1 MSVGNLWFFLT
12 KLWTGALYRFIFM
25 MKWYTAHWDRKS
37 IWGNWQISV
46 NLMQKTGITQVLPKQ
61 FFWFTQQEVKV
72 SVKKIFHINLL
83 QKSACACVCVWGW
96 GWGWSRGLK
105 HMFGRIFLIRPLS
118 FEVNATRHALTF
130 LYTKFSVTQNCSYF
144 CHFTC
149 LFHGRQTFSYFNC
162 FNVNSGSI
170 IKRFRWIYLIKYCVF
185 ST

>member
-1 MSVGNLWFFLT
+1 MSVRNLWFYLT

-25 MKWYTAHWDRKS
+25 MKWYTAHWHRKS

-72 SVKKIFHINLL
+72 SVKKRHFPY
-83 QKSACACVCVWGW
+83 QFVARVCMCVRACG

-105 HMFGRIFLIRPLS
+105 HIMFGRIFLIRPLS
-118 FEVNATRHALTF
+118 FDVNATRHALTF
-130 LYTKFSVTQNCSYF
+130 LYNKFSVTQNCSYF

-149 LFHGRQTFSYFNC
+149 LFHGRQTFSYF
-162 FNVNSGSI
+162 S
-170 IKRFRWIYLIKYCVF
+170 RL
-185 ST
+185 